1 VCGRAPWSAA
11 SSEACTSSLRACA
24 PALPHPRAAGRRSAG
39 ERLPNRGQ
47 AAYAA
52 RRGTGIGH
60 LLRRASARDR
70 PARPCARGHQ
80 AVIITHRHKAAD
92 AHRRGPP
99 TRPRLLECAADA
111 PARLFGAA
119 PEGARAVPRLALGI
133 REMEVDLV
141 LRGYSDPCHPPSR
154 VALRPLEERQRS
166 AYAIAQA
173 LCGISS

>member
-1 VCGRAPWSAA
+1 
-11 SSEACTSSLRACA
+11 
-24 PALPHPRAAGRRSAG
+24 
-39 ERLPNRGQ
+39 
-47 AAYAA
+47 
-52 RRGTGIGH
+52 
-60 LLRRASARDR
+60 
-70 PARPCARGHQ
+70 
-80 AVIITHRHKAAD
+80 VIITHRHKAAD

-111 PARLFGAA
+111 PARLFGAP

-141 LRGYSDPCHPPSR
+141 LRGYGDPCHPPSR

-173 LCGISS
+173 LCGNIVLTLPFLTLSEVLGHLDWLEADGRVREFARDGVNVCELA